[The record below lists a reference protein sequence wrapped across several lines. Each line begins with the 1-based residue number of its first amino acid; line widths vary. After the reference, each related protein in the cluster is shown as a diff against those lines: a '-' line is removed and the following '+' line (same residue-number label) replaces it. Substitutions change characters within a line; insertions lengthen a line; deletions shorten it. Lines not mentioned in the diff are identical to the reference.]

1 MNDKKDL
8 NADAFRYSKIVFNTN
23 VNDALKLDDLK
34 NATMNRFLKG
44 NYEVKYSVLLDAP
57 IPFKELYLIVQD
69 ICNNIKTVTNYRIQ
83 TSWNDIVFADETT
96 EEGMEIVSATFYIEV
111 KF

>member
-1 MNDKKDL
+1 MNDIKDL
-8 NADAFRYSKIVFNTN
+8 NDDAFRFSKIVFNAN
-23 VNDALKLDDLK
+23 VNDALRLDELK
-34 NATMNRFLKG
+34 NVIMNNFLKG
-44 NYEVKYSVLLDAP
+44 NYEVKYRVLLEAP

>member
-1 MNDKKDL
+1 MNNIKDL
-8 NADAFRYSKIVFNTN
+8 NDDAFRFSKIVFNAN
-23 VNDALKLDDLK
+23 VNDALRLDEFK
-34 NATMNRFLKG
+34 NVIMNNFLKG

-69 ICNNIKTVTNYRIQ
+69 ICINIKTLTNNRIQ
-83 TSWNDIVFADETT
+83 TNWNDLVLADETT

>member
-1 MNDKKDL
+1 MNDIKDL
-8 NADAFRYSKIVFNTN
+8 NDDAFRFSKIVFNAN
-23 VNDALKLDDLK
+23 VNDALRLDEFK
-34 NATMNRFLKG
+34 NVIMNNFLKG

-69 ICNNIKTVTNYRIQ
+69 ICINIKTLTDNRIQ
-83 TSWNDIVFADETT
+83 TNWNDLVLADETT

>member
-1 MNDKKDL
+1 MN
-8 NADAFRYSKIVFNTN
+8 N
-23 VNDALKLDDLK
+23 
-34 NATMNRFLKG
+34 FLKG
-44 NYEVKYSVLLDAP
+44 KYEVKYSVLLDAP

-69 ICNNIKTVTNYRIQ
+69 ICINIKTLTNNRIQ
-83 TSWNDIVFADETT
+83 TNWNDLVLADETT

>member
-1 MNDKKDL
+1 MNDIKDL
-8 NADAFRYSKIVFNTN
+8 NDDAFRFSKIVFNAN
-23 VNDALKLDDLK
+23 VNDALRLDEFK
-34 NATMNRFLKG
+34 NVIMNNFLKG

-69 ICNNIKTVTNYRIQ
+69 ICINIKTLTNNRIQ
-83 TSWNDIVFADETT
+83 TNWNDLVLADETT

>member
-1 MNDKKDL
+1 MNDIKDF
-8 NADAFRYSKIVFNTN
+8 NDDAFRFSKIVFNAN
-23 VNDALKLDDLK
+23 VNDALRLDEFK
-34 NATMNRFLKG
+34 NVIMNNFLKG

>member
-1 MNDKKDL
+1 MNDIKDL
-8 NADAFRYSKIVFNTN
+8 NDDAFRFSKIVFNAN
-23 VNDALKLDDLK
+23 VNDALRLDEFK
-34 NATMNRFLKG
+34 NVIMNNFLKG

-69 ICNNIKTVTNYRIQ
+69 ICINIKTLTNNRIQ
-83 TSWNDIVFADETT
+83 TNWNDIVLADETT

>member
-1 MNDKKDL
+1 MNDIKDL
-8 NADAFRYSKIVFNTN
+8 NDDAFRFSKIVFNAN
-23 VNDALKLDDLK
+23 VNDALRLDEFK
-34 NATMNRFLKG
+34 NVIMNNFLKG

-83 TSWNDIVFADETT
+83 TSWNDIVFTDETT

>member
-1 MNDKKDL
+1 MDDIKDL
-8 NADAFRYSKIVFNTN
+8 NDDAFRFSKIVFNAN
-23 VNDALKLDDLK
+23 VNDALRLDEFK
-34 NATMNRFLKG
+34 NVIMNNFLKG

-69 ICNNIKTVTNYRIQ
+69 ICINIKTLTNNRIQ
-83 TSWNDIVFADETT
+83 TNWNDLVLADETT

>member
-1 MNDKKDL
+1 MNDIKDL
-8 NADAFRYSKIVFNTN
+8 NDDAFRFSKIVFNTN
-23 VNDALKLDDLK
+23 VNNALRLDEFK
-34 NATMNRFLKG
+34 NVIMDKFLKG
-44 NYEVKYSVLLDAP
+44 NYETKCSVLLDAP

-69 ICNNIKTVTNYRIQ
+69 ICMNIKTLTNYRIQ
-83 TSWNDIVFADETT
+83 TSWNDLVFADETT

>member
-1 MNDKKDL
+1 MNDIKDL
-8 NADAFRYSKIVFNTN
+8 NDDAFRFSKIVFNAN
-23 VNDALKLDDLK
+23 VNDALRLDELK
-34 NATMNRFLKG
+34 NVIMNNFLKG

-69 ICNNIKTVTNYRIQ
+69 ICINIKTLTNNRIQ
-83 TSWNDIVFADETT
+83 TNWNDLVLADETT